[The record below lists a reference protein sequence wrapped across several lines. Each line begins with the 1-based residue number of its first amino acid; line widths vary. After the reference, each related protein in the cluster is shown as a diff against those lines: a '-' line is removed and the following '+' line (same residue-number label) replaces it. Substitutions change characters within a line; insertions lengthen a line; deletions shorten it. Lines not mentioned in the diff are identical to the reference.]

1 TRDMKPL
8 IKLAGQ
14 TLVALL
20 SVALEPR
27 LLINLGGA
35 DSPLWYAASWALTVI
50 VLVGAMN
57 AFNMLDGIDGLAG
70 AVSAMCL
77 AWIALAAAAAGHS
90 QVMLMALL
98 VLMGVLAFLYFNVR
112 AAWRPRAVVFLGDA
126 GSLLLGFVITV

>member
-1 TRDMKPL
+1 
-8 IKLAGQ
+8 
-14 TLVALL
+14 
-20 SVALEPR
+20 
-27 LLINLGGA
+27 
-35 DSPLWYAASWALTVI
+35 
-50 VLVGAMN
+50 
-57 AFNMLDGIDGLAG
+57 DGIDGLAG

-126 GSLLLGFVITV
+126 GSLLLGFVITVLGLQLAGPSKSEWSALSLVFVIALPVMDTASLILRRLWAQRSPLSADR